1 MNEEAI
7 FNIKLTLTEAN
18 SILEALQELPA
29 KICNPLCANIKAQ
42 AEQQLQEMNVNSQVE
57 E

>member
-29 KICNPLCANIKAQ
+29 KICNPLCVNIKAQ
-42 AEQQLQEMNVNSQVE
+42 AEQQLQEMNVNNQVE